1 MLQINWKAPPLLRH
15 GLLVGACCCVP
26 PCVSASHSSS
36 FSLLFSAEMWTE
48 NESEPQRSGQGGGE
62 RAGGGVWPD
71 LQTFTS
77 ARKKGEGYRQEI
89 KNYES
94 FWNAKLSENNASAVE
109 TSLQR
114 RVQCMTFLLMSNKS
128 SVVRG
133 SERKQG
139 DGCVRSIFDI
149 TLESAGASI
158 LLNGP
163 VREVSHH

>member
-1 MLQINWKAPPLLRH
+1 MFHP
-15 GLLVGACCCVP
+15 ACLP
-26 PCVSASHSSS
+26 HTPHR
-36 FSLLFSAEMWTE
+36 FLFSSRQKCEQRMKASCRGQVRAG
-48 NESEPQRSGQGGGE
+48 ESGPGGG
-62 RAGGGVWPD
+62 WPD
-71 LQTFTS
+71 LQTSTS
-77 ARKKGEGYRQEI
+77 ARKKEKGYRQEI
-89 KNYES
+89 KKYAS

-114 RVQCMTFLLMSNKS
+114 RVQCMTFLLMTNKS

-139 DGCVRSIFDI
+139 DGCVRNIFDI